1 MIVVAAVLIVVSKR
15 MESCQLGLLRSAVM
29 IWDVVYSPARMS
41 DGGCSS
47 VSYMVPLMSW
57 SCVNEPSTN
66 ATCGRVPAAA
76 SAAKDENGFVCP
88 DEVVKMRENGRSVK

>member
-1 MIVVAAVLIVVSKR
+1 
-15 MESCQLGLLRSAVM
+15 
-29 IWDVVYSPARMS
+29 
-41 DGGCSS
+41 
-47 VSYMVPLMSW
+47 MVPLMSW

-88 DEVVKMRENGRSVK
+88 DEVVKMSENGRSA